1 MDPKVD
7 GIKVLDIPYTAT
19 WSAMEG
25 NYKPFNMKV
34 SRY

>member
-19 WSAMEG
+19 WAAMEG
-25 NYKPFNMKV
+25 KAGACG
-34 SRY
+34 RGLD